1 MMVDFVKLN
10 VLLIVL
16 NDLILGYKDEKKS
29 LCQFISFVSILI
41 EVSIL
46 WRIVD
51 LMSLTLII
59 SHPVRI
65 QFRDLNLHDFFSHPY
80 SPLPLGCSGP
90 GRNAP
95 AASIWST

>member
-1 MMVDFVKLN
+1 MMIDFVKFD

-16 NDLILGYKDEKKS
+16 NDLILDYKDEKKS

-65 QFRDLNLHDFFSHPY
+65 QFRELN
-80 SPLPLGCSGP
+80 
-90 GRNAP
+90 
-95 AASIWST
+95 